1 MTAIRGWRSMCF
13 SGGLMAKL
21 ISDENVTHD
30 FQRRALTLMTPRGH
44 IPGMQ
49 SAKSATKVAFSTKKM
64 LP

>member
-1 MTAIRGWRSMCF
+1 
-13 SGGLMAKL
+13 MAKL